1 VAKHFEVS
9 EYVVYYWIQRSL
21 LKARKLNAGSP
32 YWITLDE
39 TDEQKLQ
46 EWVLNS
52 SRIHTSSQT
61 RTEEGAL

>member
-1 VAKHFEVS
+1 
-9 EYVVYYWIQRSL
+9 VVYYWIQRSL